1 MEEQRNH
8 RKLSPLLWFKGLS
21 PWICGVFLNVA
32 VMLLLVLIFFMAGS
46 YTYGPAKTAR
56 GYYEARLAEDWN
68 AVYDNCKFP
77 DSRFLSRQIFVNA
90 MSYQEEE
97 TSAEMQTPEITSY
110 MMRKKENSG
119 NRATY
124 QVNYS
129 LKDDGDAHIESIALE
144 KGSSVLKV
152 FNNWYVLPENLYIK
166 DVSVTV
172 PEGARLTI
180 DGIDVLKEL
189 KKDSEVSNRATYN
202 IPYLFCGYHTIELEE
217 TGKDTYR
224 KIFKLEEK
232 KALEFIP
239 DLQLNN
245 KSGKE
250 ICEQTEKAIDGI
262 YTAAAAQKDFKEISA
277 FFSSDAKTQKSARKA
292 YEELVSEF
300 STRKTTGISTLSV
313 TRVITSV
320 QNREDVMRVEIE
332 LSYTA
337 ERVRKRFFFFYNT
350 ENYSDSTKLKA
361 QVTKEGDYW
370 VFDEGI
376 IP

>member
-1 MEEQRNH
+1 MEEQKKH
-8 RKLSPLLWFKGLS
+8 RKLSPLLWLKGLPS
-21 PWICGVFLNVA
+21 WICGLLLNVA

-46 YTYGPAKTAR
+46 YVYGPAKTAR
-56 GYYEARLAEDWN
+56 GYYEASLAEDWN

-90 MSYQEEE
+90 MSYQEEGA
-97 TSAEMQTPEITSY
+97 SAEKQIPEITSY
-110 MMRKKENSG
+110 MMRKKEDSG
-119 NRATY
+119 NRAIY

-129 LKDDGDAHIESIALE
+129 LKDDGDAHIESVALE
-144 KGSSVLKV
+144 RGSSVLKL
-152 FNNWYVLPENLYIK
+152 FNNWYVLPENLYMK

-172 PEGARLTI
+172 PKEARLTI

-189 KKDSEVSNRATYN
+189 KKDSGVSDRATYN

-217 TGKDTYR
+217 AGKETYR

-239 DLQLNN
+239 ELQLNN

-250 ICEQTEKAIDGI
+250 ICEQAEKTIDGI
-262 YTAAAAQKDFKEISA
+262 YTAAAAHKDFKEISH
-277 FFSSDAKTQKSARKA
+277 FFSSDAKTQKSAQKS
-292 YEELVSEF
+292 YEELASKF
-300 STRKTTGISTLSV
+300 STQNTTGISTLSV

-320 QNREDVMRVEIE
+320 QNKEDVMQMEIE

-350 ENYSDSTKLKA
+350 QTYSDSSKLKT

>member
-1 MEEQRNH
+1 MEEQKNH
-8 RKLSPLLWFKGLS
+8 RKLSPILWFKGLP
-21 PWICGVFLNVA
+21 PWICGLLLNVA

-46 YTYGPAKTAR
+46 YIYGPAKTAR
-56 GYYEARLAEDWN
+56 GYYEAKLAGDWN

-90 MSYQEEE
+90 MSYQENG
-97 TSAEMQTPEITSY
+97 TSAEIKPPEITSY
-110 MMRKKENSG
+110 MMRKKQDNG

-129 LKDDGDAHIESIALE
+129 LKDDGDAYIESIALE
-144 KGSSVLKV
+144 RGSSVLKV
-152 FNNWYVLPENLYIK
+152 FNNWYVLPESLYIK
-166 DVSVTV
+166 DVSITV

-180 DGIDVLKEL
+180 DGVDVLKEL
-189 KKDSEVSNRATYN
+189 KKESEVSDRATYN
-202 IPYLFCGYHTIELEE
+202 IPYLFRGYHTIELEE
-217 TGKDTYR
+217 SGKDTYR
-224 KIFKLEEK
+224 KIFELDEK

-239 DLQLNN
+239 ELQLNN

-250 ICEQTEKAIDGI
+250 ICEQAEKAIDGI
-262 YTAAAAQKDFKEISA
+262 YTAAAAHKDFKEISS
-277 FFSSDAKTQKSARKA
+277 FFASDTKMQNSAQKS

-300 STRKTTGISTLSV
+300 STRKTSGISTLSV
-313 TRVITSV
+313 TRVTTSV
-320 QNREDVMRVEIE
+320 QNKEDAMQVEIE

-350 ENYSDSTKLKA
+350 ENYSDSAKLKA
-361 QVTKEGDYW
+361 QVTKEGEHW